1 MVFSNSC
8 CWVSHFTLS
17 AHDQISD
24 YNDRQPMIQNMQ
36 VDTVNVYD
44 IIQIID
50 SGRVGDGTVMLHEL
64 GFECYVLYEFM
75 NSYQKDKQHTSW
87 VTPDIGRIRIKR

>member
-1 MVFSNSC
+1 
-8 CWVSHFTLS
+8 
-17 AHDQISD
+17 
-24 YNDRQPMIQNMQ
+24 MIQNMQ